1 MVVVDTS
8 VVYKWFRTEDE
19 EWVEQAREVLR
30 EHLEK
35 RNTIIA
41 PDIILYE
48 LANAWATKT
57 KLPSNTIKIY
67 FSELKNIAV
76 TIEPSTIEL
85 VTKAAVFSKEHA
97 ISVYDAVYVVLAK
110 EKKCDF
116 YTADIKLLEK
126 VKLPFLIHLS
136 TYSNTKGPC

>member
-19 EWVEQAREVLR
+19 EWVEQARELLR
-30 EHLEK
+30 EHLER

-57 KLPSNTIKIY
+57 KLPSSTIKTY
-67 FSELKNIAV
+67 FGELRNIAL
-76 TIEPSTIEL
+76 TIEAVTIEL
-85 VTKAAVFSKEHA
+85 VTKAAGFSKEQA
-97 ISVYDAVYVVLAK
+97 ISVYDAVYIVLAK

-116 YTADIKLLEK
+116 YTADTKLLEK
-126 VKLPFLIHLS
+126 VKLPFVIHLS
-136 TYSNTKGPC
+136 AYTKSPC